1 RGLSRARHQAW
12 ARRGAES
19 FARQRRS
26 RPGSHGTLRARSAG
40 AGVAQSSEHRGDLR
54 PRGIGRRA
62 RAGYGIGGGADFG
75 GASGKNETRNSK
87 FGASF
92 DFRVSKFEPLPIAK
106 QIAEALEAAHERGIV
121 HRDLKPANIKITPE
135 GTVKVLDFGLAN
147 VLEVATASEV
157 GAARRAA
164 LI

>member
-1 RGLSRARHQAW
+1 MYNPLNHGVCSRYKARSLRNPGPARRGRDGRGLSRARHQAW

-87 FGASF
+87 FEIRNSA
-92 DFRVSKFEPLPIAK
+92 RVSIFEFRSSNLYLSPNRSPKRSKRRTNA
-106 QIAEALEAAHERGIV
+106 GSF
-121 HRDLKPANIKITPE
+121 T
-135 GTVKVLDFGLAN
+135 
-147 VLEVATASEV
+147 AT
-157 GAARRAA
+157 
-164 LI
+164 